1 MVDSWVRP
9 AALALF
15 LVICT
20 HGQETGT
27 FLAQEQAETPC
38 ACQNPLASQGIQIHS
53 PGSES
58 RFVVEPPPRQQDAAD
73 YGEWCSMEMR
83 MRLGATPA
91 SQLVRGMWNPLL
103 LYELECGGGQGPIQV
118 CTRKA
123 GQGRSGQEQEQEQG
137 QAQRIGGH
145 FVTFC
150 GLPAEEC
157 AMEARHAI
165 YQAASGSSD
174 GRAGQGDGE
183 GSWPADG
190 DPGRCDSI
198 YGGGHRSATARGQGQ
213 IHRAPSPD
221 GGFRTRDLEDGG
233 AKVPG
238 ARIMQEAATSRSLQG
253 RQVGAT
259 DCCSQERSRL
269 AGLAMERVCH
279 AHPDEIR
286 APEARLYSAARE
298 PAPNTRQKDEGAGKL
313 ARRDTSQCGQ
323 CQEHRS
329 GGQANESGDT
339 RIWRRGRDF
348 PDGRGQ
354 AQQAQ
359 CHVSV
364 RATLQGSEAGWT
376 GEEGA
381 RRPGRQAVKLNVVE
395 SGWGPFPLTSLL
407 WAAFFGQAD
416 GWHKEL
422 CADHGNER
430 DLQQQ
435 VGGPWFLF
443 IRSRFGQVYVL
454 APFGL
459 LWGLGVWGFPLIAPW
474 FWAAWGLAEHGTG
487 SGRDRR
493 AGGHHG
499 RKKLAG
505 TRTWSGW
512 LAVLFYFL
520 APFCAQGVGVMTNFF
535 DLEADDFYDDGSALM
550 QRAMKTGDC
559 SHPEGMPIS
568 LGLLDG
574 KPTVGKRCV
583 QTFFHHHLDANQ
595 FKKDSGSLRIGA
607 CLECQLGAAF
617 EEAREG
623 FPLQLIPVRGE
634 ERGALD
640 VLLITTEGSFPG
652 HIFLVDFFVAEMLDA
667 RGTVLFREGWDPFTT
682 ERIFEL
688 LSPAN
693 LCASSAIC
701 FVELAEERWAWPHPF
716 HAKSGSRLKAVEIPV
731 NEDEDDLSDC
741 STWLTTDSSS
751 SSDSATSWGEDPD
764 PERLTLG
771 RGGSHPGAW
780 TGEQDVVAHDDTREV
795 SKEEHDWGVFMQLN
809 AETTPPNTLSTRSP
823 EITVSLASSGPPPV
837 DRPLHFTN
845 LEANICEVRRFL
857 LGYWRGLPWRSTPQH
872 LLVHCMAFTGQAT
885 RTQEVQCPVETFLA
899 PYPFRDLESW
909 CQVQGQP
916 MNVDHFRV
924 FPLAYEIYQN
934 IPSLLMVENCRGMD
948 VPIAVR
954 YESPEHVLLL
964 TYVATQ
970 SLQVHN
976 IIQWVGLHADINYDL
991 EIARNGVL
999 VHQYRMI
1006 TFRPGDLLLIRAH
1019 PYDGSTTETGFS
1031 SGSMPGSSQITWS
1044 SQEGS
1049 GDGSLQLQFP
1059 QMAEEEVVEDDHVG
1073 FFQWRGPSAH
1083 GTNPRTLHAGQ
1094 APGRNPD
1101 EALWDVNTRVH
1112 GLDLI
1117 QHDMRAFLWA
1127 HGRWPPLIIHATWV
1141 NGYFVEP
1148 MGEGGISE
1156 RELLVAVRRAVQNAV
1171 PPWEMLEFGF
1181 VRPQPTPWQ
1190 AQDLDG
1196 MHLLAVPRALRAYE
1210 VAVLLVIEQI
1220 RDGRS
1225 TITLRP
1231 LLATRRQNK
1240 WSLLQIVGL
1249 DQDCADQA
1257 CSVRYGAIYSLG
1269 SQWVLLE
1276 SWMRIDIEV
1285 GEYQDQCGEPLAR
1298 IDLGSPPTQGDTS
1311 IFEDATSFLQFTFSG
1326 PSKQNYDVGTL
1337 MMLEEEDMTSFS
1349 QAPLDVPELPV
1360 EVAVLADWEVTR
1372 VWAAAVDAG
1381 FLRLFREPDRERTL
1395 TVYNLVDSDTSNVP
1409 YLLPWFGGMS
1419 FIAAIQQAWPELQ
1432 DGQWDFQAFWPDTT
1446 LVAQPPGCVVVL
1458 APQDQLFAHAEPRCW
1473 YVEYILQLEDHC
1485 ASYAEVEFI
1494 EPEVRVRDVL
1504 ARRSV
1509 TAQALSGE
1517 MRIEHNGVLLQP
1529 YHRLIVQHG
1538 DVLTIV
1544 VSRRAVQRLQG
1555 GRWDP
1560 AVDGQI
1566 AVRSMDGWQFFMLV
1580 STYMREGEYLCLRP
1594 GRNPPGGMGIL
1605 RGAINFYHDERWLR
1619 RQMRRLWVDFRER
1632 AFMQVQLHSTAYV
1645 STLLQ
1650 KFALLVV
1657 VDLGPPGTNTPV
1669 VMESN
1674 DEDSIPLLSTHILAF
1689 RLWRQT
1695 SRPRLLHIWRT
1706 WRQDE
1711 ELRPVSL
1718 WHNGVAVEQDDDFPV
1733 EAGDYFFVKAAPR
1746 GCKRPRLDQQIAR
1759 MSRQMVSGRSLM
1771 QRHRIRREVYDVYE
1785 VYQRYSPFPSI
1796 FRCAPGHWF
1805 TGLRSCILDHL
1816 GAMWLDTDR
1825 TNALILEVKPQ
1836 PAGRQMG
1843 EKMVILAMSGSYL
1856 PTQSVILVGLYF
1868 SNVQYKQVLVIP
1880 YLLTRLQFIQEL
1892 GLTKECGKYGIS
1904 RCLIQ
1909 VGFAPWE
1916 QQDPHARLLAHS
1928 SYLQVWVDGQDPG
1941 SCQDNAPDEG
1951 MPSEESDDQALLQ
1964 VPWPGQEVLAL
1975 QKLSPPGNPVR
1986 FHPWVEDDEDEAGGG
2001 YYDPRCDND
2010 FWLEFIQG
2018 TSNMSQ
2024 TSVHTENET
2033 HVEVVRSQQVVL
2045 PLQNSTYS
2053 QEATNMEEMRSSTE
2067 VGRQLSAFVEN
2078 FLATLDGAVCHNT
2091 FVMQFCKDL
2100 KADTFQDAHTWLDQ
2114 NDWAGET
2121 AEVNN
2126 NLPLQTDVEIANK
2139 KVPLRLEETLGTTFA
2154 PCSAL
2159 GSGGPGIDFREACEA
2174 LNWFNTH
2181 VVQPNFNQQLRWHAH
2196 SYPWIVLP
2204 QWQLQEV
2211 KELWFYLDGSKD
2223 DYGTGAAVTLWVWG
2237 DEWMWGGSL
2246 QHHLHGEV
2254 DAYHGEIAAQ
2264 MMALKWVHDLF
2275 RTVGRAWSANPA
2287 VHFCFDSDSAA
2298 GVVFGLYSSTDPQ
2311 CQKARALMHM
2321 VQVAHDILVEPHHT
2335 KAHLG
2340 HPGNEAADVLAKHA
2354 AVNRFRTD
2362 AFWEGFRCEE
2372 TLPNLWAQ
2380 SFWLLYRRDL
2390 REFWHGHRLI
2400 LPRPQKEADEEVAA
2414 TLAGWQDQRVHGADV
2429 TLKGTMMSCNA
2440 LTLKQNYVSAFLAVK
2455 AYLHL
2460 CGAKNIAL
2468 AALQETRLKNLAFRD
2483 DHYMI
2488 RCHPAERGHGGV
2500 MLALN
2505 TLLFQIIEA
2514 DGQVRRIHED
2524 QWTVVASSHRF
2535 ILTRLW
2541 AGSVDLLIAN
2551 LHVPH
2556 SGHTEAE
2563 LTDFWEAFQRAI
2575 PDHLRGKEM
2584 ILMGDFNARV
2594 GQVTST
2600 AIGAWGGEEESIAG
2614 GLLHEFLLRQ
2624 GLFLPA
2630 TFEGIHEG
2638 PAYTWTHPNG
2648 ATARLDYVAIPL
2660 KWSTTRLRTW
2670 NDLGLQAHQHLH
2682 DHLATCMQLTAAIG
2696 GSTELTRSRRAPP
2709 REKLDVLH
2717 GPFVMRQV
2725 VDTMAPIP
2733 WNLDMH
2739 QHAHELVKRFNQG
2752 IQKILPLRGR
2762 FHRKPYLAT
2771 DTKDAI
2777 IVKAAW
2783 RKTMLQL
2790 QTWMKQHTLRT
2801 CFWAWAH
2808 SAQSPSWEWLAALES
2823 LMGRHWAHALKHFR
2837 QVRNQTTTLLRRDA
2851 NHFFEQLK
2859 QSWGEVDCS
2868 GSTRELWQKVK
2879 MYLPKMQMRRE
2890 VRSAQQQEAMRE
2902 QWEPHLC
2909 RLEAGTPTQLKE
2921 LYEEV
2926 LAKPQEEEE
2935 NCVHHFADLPTLTA
2949 IEVSLRHTKPGK
2961 ASGPDGLESTWL
2973 HCAAGCMGTWV
2984 YDAVLKMMYTMK
2996 EPIQWKGGTLYMLP
3010 KVIQPTEP
3018 SQFRGVMLLG
3028 VLVRRI
3034 HALFRDALMAQVSE
3048 QSPPGQLGGFPHQ
3061 ECLFGSLYVR
3071 TLMRRAYQAKLPS
3084 AILFVDLRAAF
3095 HSLVRELVL
3104 GKELGGH
3111 VDLMALQETLKKEG
3125 FEDDLIHKMT
3135 HSHGVLPEGPLKALM
3150 RELHGYTWS
3159 TIHGRGVRTARG
3171 SRPGSPL
3178 ADALFHCLMSPIV
3191 AKIENHL
3198 QARPQQ
3204 RHARETLGSQAVQVV
3219 WADDL
3224 AVPLLATSNADM
3236 EAEIRYAFGVVF
3248 DVFHEYGM
3256 TLNMSRG
3263 KTEVLVT
3270 YAGSEARAFRERLRR
3285 EPQMNVQ
3292 VGTSSSTMCL
3302 VLGNAYKHL
3311 GTTMAAAGR
3320 LHLEVKRRV
3329 GQAWGAFR
3337 QLARPV
3343 FLNKALKESTRIF
3356 LLETLVF
3363 TKLLYGCGSWNG
3375 LTLADEHKLSVCYL
3389 GLLRRTLGQ
3398 VKTHDAEVL
3407 SDLAILQRTGCAPI
3421 MVRISQQRFLL
3432 AARVAR
3438 FAPSFVHEELL
3449 REEAE
3454 MAQSWRGMVTEDLG
3468 WLHAMVDLSKW
3479 GTTLPALWEAWQH
3492 QKPGWQHVLRK
3503 AVQKYRCIMHLLHTA
3518 PVERGEEEETLQDL
3532 WMKVHCR
3539 CHCGQGFASLKAL
3552 RMHQMTAHSWR
3563 TPISGYLHGATCP
3576 VCLRHYWTKNRLR
3589 IHLRYV
3595 SRKGIGNTC
3604 ASWLQAFGVSEE
3616 AREDLPAD
3624 PFVALKGAC
3633 RVEAVQLHGPR
3644 VFGATV
3650 DDVATLEQEFL
3661 DLKDELERSG
3671 VSFHPDPDF
3680 LQAIGEE
3687 CAQAVANGT
3696 ATKTF
3701 YQQWEDVDMGILLG
3715 MVFL

>member
-1 MVDSWVRP
+1 MAFDWTS
-9 AALALF
+9 
-15 LVICT
+15 
-20 HGQETGT
+20 H
-27 FLAQEQAETPC
+27 
-38 ACQNPLASQGIQIHS
+38 
-53 PGSES
+53 
-58 RFVVEPPPRQQDAAD
+58 QDA
-73 YGEWCSMEMR
+73 
-83 MRLGATPA
+83 
-91 SQLVRGMWNPLL
+91 
-103 LYELECGGGQGPIQV
+103 GGSV
-118 CTRKA
+118 S
-123 GQGRSGQEQEQEQG
+123 SGNSSW
-137 QAQRIGGH
+137 
-145 FVTFC
+145 
-150 GLPAEEC
+150 
-157 AMEARHAI
+157 RHI
-165 YQAASGSSD
+165 
-174 GRAGQGDGE
+174 
-183 GSWPADG
+183 
-190 DPGRCDSI
+190 
-198 YGGGHRSATARGQGQ
+198 
-213 IHRAPSPD
+213 PS
-221 GGFRTRDLEDGG
+221 E
-233 AKVPG
+233 
-238 ARIMQEAATSRSLQG
+238 TSR
-253 RQVGAT
+253 
-259 DCCSQERSRL
+259 
-269 AGLAMERVCH
+269 
-279 AHPDEIR
+279 
-286 APEARLYSAARE
+286 
-298 PAPNTRQKDEGAGKL
+298 
-313 ARRDTSQCGQ
+313 
-323 CQEHRS
+323 
-329 GGQANESGDT
+329 
-339 RIWRRGRDF
+339 
-348 PDGRGQ
+348 
-354 AQQAQ
+354 
-359 CHVSV
+359 
-364 RATLQGSEAGWT
+364 
-376 GEEGA
+376 
-381 RRPGRQAVKLNVVE
+381 
-395 SGWGPFPLTSLL
+395 
-407 WAAFFGQAD
+407 
-416 GWHKEL
+416 
-422 CADHGNER
+422 
-430 DLQQQ
+430 
-435 VGGPWFLF
+435 
-443 IRSRFGQVYVL
+443 
-454 APFGL
+454 
-459 LWGLGVWGFPLIAPW
+459 
-474 FWAAWGLAEHGTG
+474 
-487 SGRDRR
+487 
-493 AGGHHG
+493 
-499 RKKLAG
+499 
-505 TRTWSGW
+505 
-512 LAVLFYFL
+512 
-520 APFCAQGVGVMTNFF
+520 
-535 DLEADDFYDDGSALM
+535 
-550 QRAMKTGDC
+550 
-559 SHPEGMPIS
+559 
-568 LGLLDG
+568 
-574 KPTVGKRCV
+574 
-583 QTFFHHHLDANQ
+583 
-595 FKKDSGSLRIGA
+595 
-607 CLECQLGAAF
+607 
-617 EEAREG
+617 
-623 FPLQLIPVRGE
+623 
-634 ERGALD
+634 
-640 VLLITTEGSFPG
+640 
-652 HIFLVDFFVAEMLDA
+652 
-667 RGTVLFREGWDPFTT
+667 
-682 ERIFEL
+682 
-688 LSPAN
+688 
-693 LCASSAIC
+693 
-701 FVELAEERWAWPHPF
+701 
-716 HAKSGSRLKAVEIPV
+716 
-731 NEDEDDLSDC
+731 
-741 STWLTTDSSS
+741 
-751 SSDSATSWGEDPD
+751 
-764 PERLTLG
+764 
-771 RGGSHPGAW
+771 
-780 TGEQDVVAHDDTREV
+780 
-795 SKEEHDWGVFMQLN
+795 
-809 AETTPPNTLSTRSP
+809 
-823 EITVSLASSGPPPV
+823 
-837 DRPLHFTN
+837 
-845 LEANICEVRRFL
+845 
-857 LGYWRGLPWRSTPQH
+857 
-872 LLVHCMAFTGQAT
+872 
-885 RTQEVQCPVETFLA
+885 
-899 PYPFRDLESW
+899 SW

-1419 FIAAIQQAWPELQ
+1419 FISAVQQAWPDLQ

-1529 YHRLIVQHG
+1529 FHRLNVQHG

-1632 AFMQVQLHSTAYV
+1632 AFMQVQLHPAAYA

-1650 KFALLVV
+1650 RFALLIV

-1669 VMESN
+1669 VMESS

-1733 EAGDYFFVKAAPR
+1733 EAGDYFFVRAAPR

-1771 QRHRIRREVYDVYE
+1771 QRHRIRREISDVYE

-1836 PAGRQMG
+1836 PAGRPMG
-1843 EKMVILAMSGSYL
+1843 EKTVVLAMPGSYM

-1868 SNVQYKQVLVIP
+1868 SDVQYKQVLVIP
-1880 YLLTRLQFIQEL
+1880 HLLTRLQFIQEI
-1892 GLTKECGKYGIS
+1892 GLAKECGKYGIS

-1964 VPWPGQEVLAL
+1964 VTWPGQEVLAL

-2001 YYDPRCDND
+2001 HYDPRCDND
-2010 FWLEFIQG
+2010 FWLEFMQDTAN
-2018 TSNMSQ
+2018 TSR
-2024 TSVHTENET
+2024 TSVHAKNET
-2033 HVEVVRSQQVVL
+2033 HVEAVQSQQAVL
-2045 PLQNSTYS
+2045 PLQNGTYS
-2053 QEATNMEEMRSSTE
+2053 QEATMMEEMRSSAE
-2067 VGRQLSAFVEN
+2067 VGRQPSAFVDN
-2078 FLATLDGAVCHNT
+2078 FLATLDGEVCHNP

-2100 KADTFQDAHTWLDQ
+2100 NADTFQDAHTWLDQ
-2114 NDWAGET
+2114 NEWEGENVE
-2121 AEVNN
+2121 ANN
-2126 NLPLQTDVEIANK
+2126 SLPLQTDAGIDK
-2139 KVPLRLEETLGTTFA
+2139 KVPLCLEEILGTTFA
-2154 PCSAL
+2154 PCSTS
-2159 GSGGPGIDFREACEA
+2159 GSEGPGIDFREACEA

-2181 VVQPNFNQQLRWHAH
+2181 VVQPHFNQQLRWHDH
-2196 SYPWIVLP
+2196 SYPWIALP

-2223 DYGTGAAVTLWVWG
+2223 EYGTGAAVTLWAWG
-2237 DEWMWGGSL
+2237 EEWMWGGSL
-2246 QHHLHGEV
+2246 QHHLHGEI

-2275 RTVGRAWSANPA
+2275 RTVGRSWSTRPA

-2354 AVNRFRTD
+2354 AINRFRTD

-2372 TLPNLWAQ
+2372 TLPNLWTQ

-2414 TLAGWQDQRVHGADV
+2414 TLAGWQDQMAPGAEV
-2429 TLKGTMMSCNA
+2429 ALKGTIMSCNV

-2460 CGAKNIAL
+2460 CGVKNIAL

-2483 DHYMI
+2483 DHYLI

-2505 TLLFQIIEA
+2505 PLFFQIIEA

-2541 AGSVDLLIAN
+2541 TGSVDLLIAN

-2563 LTDFWEAFQRAI
+2563 LTDFWQTFQRAI

-2600 AIGAWGGEEESIAG
+2600 AIGAWGGDDESVAG

-2638 PAYTWTHPNG
+2638 PTYTWIHPNG

-2660 KWSTTRLRTW
+2660 KWTTTRLRTW

-2682 DHLATCMQLTAAIG
+2682 DHLATLYAA
-2696 GSTELTRSRRAPP
+2696 
-2709 REKLDVLH
+2709 H
-2717 GPFVMRQV
+2717 CY
-2725 VDTMAPIP
+2725 
-2733 WNLDMH
+2733 H
-2739 QHAHELVKRFNQG
+2739 
-2752 IQKILPLRGR
+2752 
-2762 FHRKPYLAT
+2762 
-2771 DTKDAI
+2771 
-2777 IVKAAW
+2777 W
-2783 RKTMLQL
+2783 RKHRA
-2790 QTWMKQHTLRT
+2790 HTESTSTTQREIGR
-2801 CFWAWAH
+2801 
-2808 SAQSPSWEWLAALES
+2808 PSWAIC
-2823 LMGRHWAHALKHFR
+2823 
-2837 QVRNQTTTLLRRDA
+2837 DA
-2851 NHFFEQLK
+2851 
-2859 QSWGEVDCS
+2859 
-2868 GSTRELWQKVK
+2868 
-2879 MYLPKMQMRRE
+2879 
-2890 VRSAQQQEAMRE
+2890 
-2902 QWEPHLC
+2902 
-2909 RLEAGTPTQLKE
+2909 
-2921 LYEEV
+2921 
-2926 LAKPQEEEE
+2926 
-2935 NCVHHFADLPTLTA
+2935 
-2949 IEVSLRHTKPGK
+2949 PG
-2961 ASGPDGLESTWL
+2961 
-2973 HCAAGCMGTWV
+2973 C
-2984 YDAVLKMMYTMK
+2984 
-2996 EPIQWKGGTLYMLP
+2996 
-3010 KVIQPTEP
+3010 
-3018 SQFRGVMLLG
+3018 
-3028 VLVRRI
+3028 
-3034 HALFRDALMAQVSE
+3034 
-3048 QSPPGQLGGFPHQ
+3048 
-3061 ECLFGSLYVR
+3061 
-3071 TLMRRAYQAKLPS
+3071 
-3084 AILFVDLRAAF
+3084 
-3095 HSLVRELVL
+3095 
-3104 GKELGGH
+3104 
-3111 VDLMALQETLKKEG
+3111 
-3125 FEDDLIHKMT
+3125 
-3135 HSHGVLPEGPLKALM
+3135 
-3150 RELHGYTWS
+3150 
-3159 TIHGRGVRTARG
+3159 
-3171 SRPGSPL
+3171 
-3178 ADALFHCLMSPIV
+3178 
-3191 AKIENHL
+3191 
-3198 QARPQQ
+3198 
-3204 RHARETLGSQAVQVV
+3204 
-3219 WADDL
+3219 
-3224 AVPLLATSNADM
+3224 
-3236 EAEIRYAFGVVF
+3236 
-3248 DVFHEYGM
+3248 
-3256 TLNMSRG
+3256 
-3263 KTEVLVT
+3263 
-3270 YAGSEARAFRERLRR
+3270 
-3285 EPQMNVQ
+3285 
-3292 VGTSSSTMCL
+3292 
-3302 VLGNAYKHL
+3302 
-3311 GTTMAAAGR
+3311 
-3320 LHLEVKRRV
+3320 
-3329 GQAWGAFR
+3329 
-3337 QLARPV
+3337 
-3343 FLNKALKESTRIF
+3343 
-3356 LLETLVF
+3356 
-3363 TKLLYGCGSWNG
+3363 
-3375 LTLADEHKLSVCYL
+3375 
-3389 GLLRRTLGQ
+3389 
-3398 VKTHDAEVL
+3398 
-3407 SDLAILQRTGCAPI
+3407 
-3421 MVRISQQRFLL
+3421 
-3432 AARVAR
+3432 
-3438 FAPSFVHEELL
+3438 
-3449 REEAE
+3449 
-3454 MAQSWRGMVTEDLG
+3454 
-3468 WLHAMVDLSKW
+3468 
-3479 GTTLPALWEAWQH
+3479 
-3492 QKPGWQHVLRK
+3492 
-3503 AVQKYRCIMHLLHTA
+3503 
-3518 PVERGEEEETLQDL
+3518 
-3532 WMKVHCR
+3532 
-3539 CHCGQGFASLKAL
+3539 
-3552 RMHQMTAHSWR
+3552 
-3563 TPISGYLHGATCP
+3563 
-3576 VCLRHYWTKNRLR
+3576 
-3589 IHLRYV
+3589 
-3595 SRKGIGNTC
+3595 
-3604 ASWLQAFGVSEE
+3604 
-3616 AREDLPAD
+3616 
-3624 PFVALKGAC
+3624 
-3633 RVEAVQLHGPR
+3633 
-3644 VFGATV
+3644 
-3650 DDVATLEQEFL
+3650 
-3661 DLKDELERSG
+3661 
-3671 VSFHPDPDF
+3671 
-3680 LQAIGEE
+3680 
-3687 CAQAVANGT
+3687 
-3696 ATKTF
+3696 
-3701 YQQWEDVDMGILLG
+3701 
-3715 MVFL
+3715 

>member
-1 MVDSWVRP
+1 
-9 AALALF
+9 
-15 LVICT
+15 
-20 HGQETGT
+20 
-27 FLAQEQAETPC
+27 
-38 ACQNPLASQGIQIHS
+38 
-53 PGSES
+53 
-58 RFVVEPPPRQQDAAD
+58 
-73 YGEWCSMEMR
+73 
-83 MRLGATPA
+83 
-91 SQLVRGMWNPLL
+91 
-103 LYELECGGGQGPIQV
+103 
-118 CTRKA
+118 
-123 GQGRSGQEQEQEQG
+123 
-137 QAQRIGGH
+137 
-145 FVTFC
+145 
-150 GLPAEEC
+150 
-157 AMEARHAI
+157 
-165 YQAASGSSD
+165 
-174 GRAGQGDGE
+174 
-183 GSWPADG
+183 
-190 DPGRCDSI
+190 
-198 YGGGHRSATARGQGQ
+198 
-213 IHRAPSPD
+213 
-221 GGFRTRDLEDGG
+221 
-233 AKVPG
+233 
-238 ARIMQEAATSRSLQG
+238 
-253 RQVGAT
+253 
-259 DCCSQERSRL
+259 
-269 AGLAMERVCH
+269 
-279 AHPDEIR
+279 
-286 APEARLYSAARE
+286 
-298 PAPNTRQKDEGAGKL
+298 
-313 ARRDTSQCGQ
+313 
-323 CQEHRS
+323 
-329 GGQANESGDT
+329 
-339 RIWRRGRDF
+339 
-348 PDGRGQ
+348 
-354 AQQAQ
+354 
-359 CHVSV
+359 
-364 RATLQGSEAGWT
+364 
-376 GEEGA
+376 
-381 RRPGRQAVKLNVVE
+381 
-395 SGWGPFPLTSLL
+395 
-407 WAAFFGQAD
+407 
-416 GWHKEL
+416 
-422 CADHGNER
+422 
-430 DLQQQ
+430 
-435 VGGPWFLF
+435 
-443 IRSRFGQVYVL
+443 
-454 APFGL
+454 
-459 LWGLGVWGFPLIAPW
+459 
-474 FWAAWGLAEHGTG
+474 
-487 SGRDRR
+487 
-493 AGGHHG
+493 
-499 RKKLAG
+499 
-505 TRTWSGW
+505 
-512 LAVLFYFL
+512 
-520 APFCAQGVGVMTNFF
+520 
-535 DLEADDFYDDGSALM
+535 
-550 QRAMKTGDC
+550 
-559 SHPEGMPIS
+559 
-568 LGLLDG
+568 
-574 KPTVGKRCV
+574 
-583 QTFFHHHLDANQ
+583 
-595 FKKDSGSLRIGA
+595 
-607 CLECQLGAAF
+607 
-617 EEAREG
+617 
-623 FPLQLIPVRGE
+623 
-634 ERGALD
+634 
-640 VLLITTEGSFPG
+640 
-652 HIFLVDFFVAEMLDA
+652 
-667 RGTVLFREGWDPFTT
+667 
-682 ERIFEL
+682 
-688 LSPAN
+688 
-693 LCASSAIC
+693 
-701 FVELAEERWAWPHPF
+701 
-716 HAKSGSRLKAVEIPV
+716 
-731 NEDEDDLSDC
+731 
-741 STWLTTDSSS
+741 
-751 SSDSATSWGEDPD
+751 
-764 PERLTLG
+764 
-771 RGGSHPGAW
+771 
-780 TGEQDVVAHDDTREV
+780 
-795 SKEEHDWGVFMQLN
+795 
-809 AETTPPNTLSTRSP
+809 
-823 EITVSLASSGPPPV
+823 
-837 DRPLHFTN
+837 
-845 LEANICEVRRFL
+845 
-857 LGYWRGLPWRSTPQH
+857 
-872 LLVHCMAFTGQAT
+872 
-885 RTQEVQCPVETFLA
+885 
-899 PYPFRDLESW
+899 
-909 CQVQGQP
+909 
-916 MNVDHFRV
+916 
-924 FPLAYEIYQN
+924 
-934 IPSLLMVENCRGMD
+934 
-948 VPIAVR
+948 
-954 YESPEHVLLL
+954 
-964 TYVATQ
+964 
-970 SLQVHN
+970 
-976 IIQWVGLHADINYDL
+976 
-991 EIARNGVL
+991 
-999 VHQYRMI
+999 
-1006 TFRPGDLLLIRAH
+1006 
-1019 PYDGSTTETGFS
+1019 
-1031 SGSMPGSSQITWS
+1031 
-1044 SQEGS
+1044 
-1049 GDGSLQLQFP
+1049 
-1059 QMAEEEVVEDDHVG
+1059 
-1073 FFQWRGPSAH
+1073 
-1083 GTNPRTLHAGQ
+1083 
-1094 APGRNPD
+1094 
-1101 EALWDVNTRVH
+1101 
-1112 GLDLI
+1112 
-1117 QHDMRAFLWA
+1117 
-1127 HGRWPPLIIHATWV
+1127 
-1141 NGYFVEP
+1141 
-1148 MGEGGISE
+1148 
-1156 RELLVAVRRAVQNAV
+1156 
-1171 PPWEMLEFGF
+1171 
-1181 VRPQPTPWQ
+1181 
-1190 AQDLDG
+1190 
-1196 MHLLAVPRALRAYE
+1196 
-1210 VAVLLVIEQI
+1210 
-1220 RDGRS
+1220 
-1225 TITLRP
+1225 
-1231 LLATRRQNK
+1231 
-1240 WSLLQIVGL
+1240 
-1249 DQDCADQA
+1249 
-1257 CSVRYGAIYSLG
+1257 
-1269 SQWVLLE
+1269 
-1276 SWMRIDIEV
+1276 
-1285 GEYQDQCGEPLAR
+1285 
-1298 IDLGSPPTQGDTS
+1298 
-1311 IFEDATSFLQFTFSG
+1311 
-1326 PSKQNYDVGTL
+1326 
-1337 MMLEEEDMTSFS
+1337 
-1349 QAPLDVPELPV
+1349 
-1360 EVAVLADWEVTR
+1360 
-1372 VWAAAVDAG
+1372 
-1381 FLRLFREPDRERTL
+1381 
-1395 TVYNLVDSDTSNVP
+1395 
-1409 YLLPWFGGMS
+1409 
-1419 FIAAIQQAWPELQ
+1419 
-1432 DGQWDFQAFWPDTT
+1432 
-1446 LVAQPPGCVVVL
+1446 
-1458 APQDQLFAHAEPRCW
+1458 
-1473 YVEYILQLEDHC
+1473 
-1485 ASYAEVEFI
+1485 
-1494 EPEVRVRDVL
+1494 
-1504 ARRSV
+1504 
-1509 TAQALSGE
+1509 
-1517 MRIEHNGVLLQP
+1517 
-1529 YHRLIVQHG
+1529 
-1538 DVLTIV
+1538 
-1544 VSRRAVQRLQG
+1544 
-1555 GRWDP
+1555 
-1560 AVDGQI
+1560 
-1566 AVRSMDGWQFFMLV
+1566 
-1580 STYMREGEYLCLRP
+1580 
-1594 GRNPPGGMGIL
+1594 
-1605 RGAINFYHDERWLR
+1605 
-1619 RQMRRLWVDFRER
+1619 
-1632 AFMQVQLHSTAYV
+1632 MQVQLHPTAYV

-1669 VMESN
+1669 VMESS

-1706 WRQDE
+1706 WQQDE

-1771 QRHRIRREVYDVYE
+1771 QRHRIRREISDVYE

-1796 FRCAPGHWF
+1796 FRCAPGHWL

-1836 PAGRQMG
+1836 PAGRPMG
-1843 EKMVILAMSGSYL
+1843 EKMVVLAMPGSYM

-1868 SNVQYKQVLVIP
+1868 SDVQYKQVLVIP
-1880 YLLTRLQFIQEL
+1880 HLLTRLQFIQEL

-1951 MPSEESDDQALLQ
+1951 MSSQGSDDQALLQ
-1964 VPWPGQEVLAL
+1964 VTWPGQEVLAL

-2001 YYDPRCDND
+2001 HYDPRCDND

-2018 TSNMSQ
+2018 TTNTSRA
-2024 TSVHTENET
+2024 SVHAENET
-2033 HVEVVRSQQVVL
+2033 HVEAVRSQQAAL

-2053 QEATNMEEMRSSTE
+2053 QEATKMEEMRSSAE
-2067 VGRQLSAFVEN
+2067 VGRQLSAFVDN
-2078 FLATLDGAVCHNT
+2078 FLATLDGEVCHNP

-2100 KADTFQDAHTWLDQ
+2100 NADTFQDAHTWLDQ
-2114 NDWAGET
+2114 NEWVGENG
-2121 AEVNN
+2121 EVNN
-2126 NLPLQTDVEIANK
+2126 NLPLQTDAEIDNK
-2139 KVPLRLEETLGTTFA
+2139 KVPLRLEEILGTTFA
-2154 PCSAL
+2154 PCSTF
-2159 GSGGPGIDFREACEA
+2159 GSEGPGIDFREACEA

-2181 VVQPNFNQQLRWHAH
+2181 VVQPHFNQQLRWHDH
-2196 SYPWIVLP
+2196 SYPWISLP

-2223 DYGTGAAVTLWVWG
+2223 EYGTGAAVTLWAWG
-2237 DEWMWGGSL
+2237 EEWMWGGSL
-2246 QHHLHGEV
+2246 QHHLHGEI

-2275 RTVGRAWSANPA
+2275 RTVGRSWSAKPA

-2354 AVNRFRTD
+2354 AINRFRTD

-2372 TLPNLWAQ
+2372 TLPNMWTQ

-2414 TLAGWQDQRVHGADV
+2414 TLAGWQDQRAPGAEV
-2429 TLKGTMMSCNA
+2429 ALKGTIMSCNV
-2440 LTLKQNYVSAFLAVK
+2440 L
-2455 AYLHL
+2455 
-2460 CGAKNIAL
+2460 NIAL

-2505 TLLFQIIEA
+2505 TLFFQIIEA

-2541 AGSVDLLIAN
+2541 TGSVDLLIAN

-2556 SGHTEAE
+2556 SGHTVAE
-2563 LTDFWEAFQRAI
+2563 LTDFWETFQRAI

-2600 AIGAWGGEEESIAG
+2600 AIGAWGGDDESIAG

-2638 PAYTWTHPNG
+2638 PTYTWIHRNG
-2648 ATARLDYVAIPL
+2648 AKARLDYVAIPL
-2660 KWSTTRLRTW
+2660 KWTTTRLRTW
-2670 NDLGLQAHQHLH
+2670 NDFGLQAHQHLH
-2682 DHLATCMQLTAAIG
+2682 DHLATCMQLTATIG
-2696 GSTELTRSRRAPP
+2696 GSPELTRSRRAPP
-2709 REKLDVLH
+2709 REKLDALH

-2752 IQKILPLRGR
+2752 IQTVLPLRGR

-2790 QTWMKQHTLRT
+2790 QTWMKQHSLRT
-2801 CFWAWAH
+2801 CFCAWAQ
-2808 SAQSPSWEWLAALES
+2808 SAQSPSWEWLAAFER
-2823 LMGRHWAHALKHFR
+2823 LMGRHWAHAMKHFR

-2851 NHFFEQLK
+2851 NHFFDQLK

-2909 RLEAGTPTQLKE
+2909 LLEAGTPTQLKE

-2926 LAKPQEEEE
+2926 LAKPQEKEE

-2949 IEVSLRHTKPGK
+2949 IEVSLRRTKPGK

-2973 HCAAGCMGTWV
+2973 HCAAGAMGTWV
-2984 YDAVLKMMYTMK
+2984 YDAVLKMMYTMN

-3104 GKELGGH
+3104 GKDLGGH

-3191 AKIENHL
+3191 AKIETHL

-3204 RHARETLGSQAVQVV
+3204 RHARETLGTQAVQVV

-3224 AVPLLATSNADM
+3224 AVPLLAMSNAEM
-3236 EAEIRYAFGVVF
+3236 EAEIKYAFGVVF
-3248 DVFHEYGM
+3248 DIFHEYGM
-3256 TLNMSRG
+3256 TLNTSRG

-3270 YAGSEARAFRERLRR
+3270 YAGPEARAFPERLRR
-3285 EPQMNVQ
+3285 EPQMTVQ

-3432 AARVAR
+3432 VARVAR

-3468 WLHAMVDLSKW
+3468 WLHAMVDLSTW

-3532 WMKVHCR
+3532 WMKVHCK

-3552 RMHQMTAHSWR
+3552 RMHQTTAHSWR

-3595 SRKGIGNTC
+3595 SRKGIGNIC
-3604 ASWLQAFGVSEE
+3604 ASWLQTFGVSEE
-3616 AREDLPAD
+3616 AREGLPAD
-3624 PFVALKGAC
+3624 SFVALKGAC

-3650 DDVATLEQEFL
+3650 DDVTTLEQNFL
-3661 DLKDELERSG
+3661 DLKEELERSG

-3687 CAQAVANGT
+3687 CAQAA
-3696 ATKTF
+3696 ATGNAVQTF

-3715 MVFL
+3715 MVFLWGTQGDLDEKGMHWWRTCLMSEPQGRTLVQLHDWAVMIQKAWQVHNERPSRPPYRGPQKGLDGLHRARIPFCSEVATINGDSADVLSLI